1 MYAYKFSGERMTRVR
16 YAFFTRPI
24 KWTNCQKKR
33 RVECLRTRGLGLVV
47 VVNSRV
53 GLEGKETGKTVWF
66 IAFDVSGD
74 RGYTFGWILKR
85 V

>member
-1 MYAYKFSGERMTRVR
+1 MK
-16 YAFFTRPI
+16 
-24 KWTNCQKKR
+24 
-33 RVECLRTRGLGLVV
+33 CLRTRVLGLVV

-53 GLEGKETGKTVWF
+53 ALEGKEKGKTVCF

>member
-1 MYAYKFSGERMTRVR
+1 MYAYKLSGECMTRVR

-24 KWTNCQKKR
+24 KRTNCQKKR
-33 RVECLRTRGLGLVV
+33 RVECLRTRVLGLVV

-53 GLEGKETGKTVWF
+53 ALEGKEKGRTVCF